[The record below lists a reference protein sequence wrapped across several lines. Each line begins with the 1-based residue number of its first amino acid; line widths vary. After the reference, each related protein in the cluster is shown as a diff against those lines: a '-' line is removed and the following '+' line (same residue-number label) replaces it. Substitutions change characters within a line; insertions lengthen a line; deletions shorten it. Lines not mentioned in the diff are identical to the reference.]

1 MENFDTSS
9 VKMTNF
15 EMSDIQQDSI
25 TQQTSKNEAV
35 EQKVVS
41 KRRKN
46 GFQCP
51 TNYKQVVMWI
61 EYFGT
66 LALFGYQAVFEIDD
80 KNLLIISII
89 LFTLSST
96 SILISSFLGQ
106 YIDSADVFNTES
118 SLFCQLCQISVDQST
133 KHCGACN
140 KCVIQFDHH
149 CDWLNN
155 CIGKKNYKAFLVLVA
170 SQVIQTILMV
180 FVQIWVYNIAGIVI
194 YCIKLLIVGHLQA
207 QNTYFLC
214 LGIGTYDYI
223 LEQRE
228 IKQF

>member
-1 MENFDTSS
+1 
-9 VKMTNF
+9 
-15 EMSDIQQDSI
+15 
-25 TQQTSKNEAV
+25 
-35 EQKVVS
+35 
-41 KRRKN
+41 
-46 GFQCP
+46 
-51 TNYKQVVMWI
+51 MWV

-66 LALFGYQAVFEIDD
+66 LALFGYQVVFEIDD
-80 KNLLIISII
+80 KNLHIISII

-118 SLFCQLCQISVDQST
+118 SLFCQLCQINVDQST

-180 FVQIWVYNIAGIVI
+180 FVQIWVFNVAGIVI
-194 YCIKLLIVGHLQA
+194 YSIKLLIVGHLQA